1 MKQIIA
7 IIRMSKINETKEA
20 LNEVGLP
27 SFMASGKVQGRG
39 KGRGNYLEQADLIS
53 DDKEYMSL
61 STGEPRLKTKR
72 LLHIYVADE
81 KADLAVET
89 IIKANRTD
97 KSGDGKIFILPAV
110 EAYRVRTGESGESV
124 LD

>member
-7 IIRMSKINETKEA
+7 IIRISKINETKDA
-20 LNEVGLP
+20 LNEIGLP

-39 KGRGNYLEQADLIS
+39 KGRGDYLETADLVP
-53 DDKEYMSL
+53 DEKEYISL

-72 LLHIYVADE
+72 LLHIIVADE
-81 KADLAVET
+81 KADLAVQT
-89 IIKANRTD
+89 IIKANQTG
-97 KSGDGKIFILPAV
+97 KSGDGKIFVVPTV
-110 EAYRVRTGESGESV
+110 ETYQVRTGESGESV